1 MKSAYKK
8 HSEKNEI
15 RNVAAERLEKIAAMI
30 KELEQK
36 NRGYQEK
43 FLKNELTWP
52 EVGTMG
58 HIVEMLEELTGKRG

>member
-8 HSEKNEI
+8 HLEKNEI
-15 RNVAAERLEKIAAMI
+15 RNVAAEKLQKIAAMI

-36 NRGYQEK
+36 NRGYEEK

-58 HIVEMLEELTGKRG
+58 HIVEILEELNGKRG